1 MFRDWT
7 AEEWPQQALLR
18 HILPDDAGEIIAGW
32 HCLPATGAPVRI
44 SSIEIQ
50 CRSCVPELQ
59 KLSCWLT
66 CKEADGGAKRPYE
79 DEEPHS
85 AAHLA
90 YPTDGPHDA

>member
-1 MFRDWT
+1 
-7 AEEWPQQALLR
+7 
-18 HILPDDAGEIIAGW
+18 
-32 HCLPATGAPVRI
+32 
-44 SSIEIQ
+44 
-50 CRSCVPELQ
+50 LQ